1 MFLFE
6 DMAIEALM
14 IVAIVAIA
22 FIFTY
27 LLTTIIGDWHA
38 DRRAR
43 SFRRR
48 SRRAR
53 ESVSLYDVR

>member
-6 DMAIEALM
+6 NMAIEALM

-22 FIFTY
+22 FIFAY
-27 LLTTIIGDWHA
+27 LLTTIVADWHA

-43 SFRRR
+43 GSRRR

-53 ESVSLYDVR
+53 GSVSL

>member
-22 FIFTY
+22 FIFAY
-27 LLTTIIGDWHA
+27 LLTAVIGDWRA

-43 SFRRR
+43 GSRRR

-53 ESVSLYDVR
+53 GSVSLHDMR

>member
-1 MFLFE
+1 VFLFE

-22 FIFTY
+22 FIFAY
-27 LLTTIIGDWHA
+27 MLTAIIGDWQA

-43 SFRRR
+43 SSRHR

-53 ESVSLYDVR
+53 GSVSL